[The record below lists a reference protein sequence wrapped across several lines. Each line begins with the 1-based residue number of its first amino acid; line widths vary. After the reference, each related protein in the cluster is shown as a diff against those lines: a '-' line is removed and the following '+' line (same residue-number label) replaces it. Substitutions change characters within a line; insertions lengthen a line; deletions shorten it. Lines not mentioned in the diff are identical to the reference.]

1 MRSRR
6 SADNIRRG
14 VLWSVLPALF
24 GFTAFAQN
32 VPPRPIQTPT
42 KPGAELGVEVQAGHR
57 VDTRQGLE
65 TAYGR
70 RTRILR
76 SSDCLITEEEFTH
89 TAESADAA
97 RTRLADSFAHFIAFT
112 PRPDRPTLLLI
123 ERETIFKQSLEAAD
137 SPVPDLQMFAL
148 RGNSAFTAFAY
159 TSLNGKLVI
168 GKRGDNETA
177 TNETATSV
185 KPTSKRAVLAD
196 AVVKNGGYIA
206 LYGEGR
212 GPFALFALRSEIN
225 TGGNGQSLSLHLT
238 LHDATLTL
246 GCHLPLQYLPADTR
260 FQQTL
265 LLVRAPSGNNPTA
278 NNLSGHDENNQSD
291 VFAQIQRQLGLDG
304 DPPAYK
310 ASVETGA
317 ITSTRCGLAMAATEG
332 AIVVNLSQTALPCA
346 LPVRVSGLHDNWTV
360 VCADLPL
367 NSKAVP
373 LAPGTLPHPLCAV
386 CEGTAYTALDL
397 NAQARRLFLGHPAIC
412 DHADISLRVTAW
424 NPTGLAV
431 ELHNPSAQSVRV
443 HVRIHPRLGFGRQAL
458 QIPARASVTTR
469 LLWQ

>member
-6 SADNIRRG
+6 SADISRRG
-14 VLWSVLPALF
+14 VWWSVLPALF
-24 GFTAFAQN
+24 GMTAFAQN
-32 VPPRPIQTPT
+32 VAPRPIQAQT

-65 TAYGR
+65 TAFGR
-70 RTRILR
+70 RTRLLR

-89 TAESADAA
+89 ISESADAA
-97 RTRLADSFAHFIAFT
+97 RTRLADTFARFITFT
-112 PRPDRPTLLLI
+112 PRPDRPRLVLI

-137 SPVPDLQMFAL
+137 SPVPDLQMLAL
-148 RGNSAFTAFAY
+148 RGNSAFTAFGY
-159 TSLNGKLVI
+159 TSLNGKLVMD
-168 GKRGDNETA
+168 KRGDEETA
-177 TNETATSV
+177 TRVE
-185 KPTSKRAVLAD
+185 KTSKRAVLAD

-212 GPFALFALRSEIN
+212 SPFAIFPLRSEIN
-225 TGGNGQSLSLHLT
+225 TGGNGQALSLHLT
-238 LHDATLTL
+238 LRDATLTL

-260 FQQTL
+260 FRQTL
-265 LLVRAPSGNNPTA
+265 LLVRAPYGSHP
-278 NNLSGHDENNQSD
+278 SGHDENNQSD

-310 ASVETGA
+310 ASMETGV
-317 ITSTRCGLAMAATEG
+317 ITSTRCGLEMAVAEG
-332 AIVVNLSQTALPCA
+332 AAVVNLSQTALPCA